1 MLQLHFRKGE
11 SMTVS
16 KDMKIIDI
24 LRLNNG
30 TANIFLQHGLHCLGC
45 PSANGESLKDA
56 CLAHAI
62 NADELIGELNA
73 YLAAE

>member
-1 MLQLHFRKGE
+1 
-11 SMTVS
+11 MTVS

-24 LRLNNG
+24 LKMDRG
-30 TANIFLQHGLHCLGC
+30 TSNILLQHGLNCLGC
-45 PSANGESLKDA
+45 PSATGESLEDA

-73 YLAAE
+73 HLAAV